1 MNQLIRR
8 LVFKKITADRKNNII
23 EKEISKLGYQ
33 SIYSSEYL
41 ARLLFSQNDNYLFDY
56 KINRSRFHVYDEKD
70 FKFINVIFI
79 EWWYNQLI
87 YFEKEFKYLNECAS
101 FFKKY
106 IIDNNLE
113 TELDYIQIARELK
126 RIDDLIDYCFNNNIK
141 KTSYCIYLFFY
152 EEKSNLAIFFEQYI
166 NNYIK
171 SNFEIDF
178 IFNIL
183 NLKDLIYQ
191 INDKEILDRL
201 EYYDLFKSDITYEK
215 IFNSIINNTQITV
228 EDIINK
234 YSISERTAK
243 YIYHEY
249 EIYHNSELQNKEII
263 KLVKAHLYDNNLDI
277 IDESYIRYYFL
288 YSSQK
293 LSEKISKVLKY
304 NIFYEALKLLL
315 NNYYDID
322 LKSLHNPKDKIKFIS
337 FVNYLDQIKNMD
349 YSDENIQEEII
360 KKFVSKINIKNEMI
374 CVSLYPLSHFVK

>member
-23 EKEISKLGYQ
+23 EKETSKLGYP

-41 ARLLFSQNDNYLFDY
+41 ARLLFSQKDNYLFDY

-79 EWWYNQLI
+79 EWWYNQII
-87 YFEKEFKYLNECAS
+87 YFEKEFKYLNACAS
-101 FFKKY
+101 FFKNY

-126 RIDDLIDYCFNNNIK
+126 KIDDLIDYCFNNNIK

-201 EYYDLFKSDITYEK
+201 EYYDLFKDDITYEK
-215 IFNSIINNTQITV
+215 IFNSIIKDNQITV

-277 IDESYIRYYFL
+277 IDESYIKYYFL

-304 NIFYEALKLLL
+304 NIFFEALKLLL
-315 NNYYDID
+315 DGYYDREI
-322 LKSLHNPKDKIKFIS
+322 KSLLNPKDRIKYIS
-337 FVNYLDQIKNMD
+337 FVNYLDQMKNMD
-349 YSDENIQEEII
+349 YSFENIQEEII
-360 KKFVSKINIKNEMI
+360 KRFVSKINIKNEMI
-374 CVSLYPLSHFVK
+374 CVVLYPLSHFVK